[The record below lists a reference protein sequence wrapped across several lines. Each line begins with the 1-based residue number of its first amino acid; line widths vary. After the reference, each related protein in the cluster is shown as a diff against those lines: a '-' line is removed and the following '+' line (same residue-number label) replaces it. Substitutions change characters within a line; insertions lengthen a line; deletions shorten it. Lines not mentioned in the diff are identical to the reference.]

1 MMKVENMISKSS
13 GKKVA
18 NQYII
23 RDDNKVTFQSYSSP
37 IVEID
42 EEEKRITVYRDYD
55 YSTTTG
61 KYRNRFMESR
71 GLIDMA
77 TKKGFEYYMNLGA
90 IGNYDIVKAF

>member
-1 MMKVENMISKSS
+1 MMKMEKMISRTS
-13 GKKVA
+13 GKPVA

-23 RDDNKVTFQSYSSP
+23 RDDNKITFQSYNSP

-42 EEEKRITVYRDYD
+42 MEEKKITVYKDYD

-61 KYRNRFMESR
+61 KYRNQFMESR

-90 IGNYDIVKAF
+90 IGNYEIVKAF